1 MAAAACPQWSVVS
14 APITA
19 PAMNPPTTALN
30 LTACGPAD
38 RSRSTNRRCKATTM
52 LRMLPLVANEVY
64 GVSTNVRN
72 IKLDC
77 GDQ

>member
-1 MAAAACPQWSVVS
+1 
-14 APITA
+14 
-19 PAMNPPTTALN
+19 
-30 LTACGPAD
+30 
-38 RSRSTNRRCKATTM
+38 M